1 MSDRPVPTFKQTG
14 RRLEI
19 QTRLLPTDPN
29 IDPLLLIWAKGSEE
43 ISQPY
48 TYHVKMWRLV
58 NRNNPPIPPGDM
70 INTRCSI
77 HFNIKAT
84 VKEDALDSGGT
95 VKQTHVRRCGVF
107 ETFNDEGFVLG
118 PPTKVLG
125 TDFRIRQYSATIV
138 PPFKMMAYE
147 TAYRVFEN
155 KNVVNI
161 IEEVTDG
168 FPNFRKD
175 ISRIQ
180 AFMPKMQYCVQYN
193 ESTFNFLSRLMAQF
207 GIWYFFA
214 HNENAS
220 ADDVTMMLCT
230 GRGQIAN
237 DKCVVHGNPLD
248 VKHPIHRLTEMSNK
262 DLPPSALT
270 IKDFQRVYAPMTR
283 RARFGNFNILKPTE
297 PITNTANIQSE
308 RDLIVPP
315 RVVFGTKAGGG
326 RIEPDDDDRFR
337 TEHFAA
343 PVDLFNDPTSAGGP
357 DAPNAQA
364 YARDWM
370 RWREALVARVS
381 GSTRN
386 VALMPGFSFDR
397 LSSPFR
403 STGDG
408 EDPIGEEEKQAAA
421 GGADIVVFNNPKL
434 TTSST
439 VLGTYVLI
447 RVEFEGLVTAYSTK
461 KDLPQI
467 LSELLFP
474 KNLTTDDVL
483 ANSTVQGINDYL
495 QKALPQHIK
504 DGTLPELDVE
514 TLLPGGSAFGMIAKM
529 IPLIVKVIEELKDKS
544 SSEFH
549 CSFAAIPIDQ
559 IDYQGDG
566 FRTAQ
571 APLFSLPL
579 PSGWV
584 KPIANGPHLAVVIGK
599 DGIKTDPHEIF
610 ADSLGRVRVRF
621 PWDHKKGEKKPSEA
635 FNRGDN
641 ACWVRVS
648 EGWAG
653 RQFGTQFLPRIGQ
666 EVIID
671 FLDGD
676 PDRPILT
683 GRVYNADHGFANL
696 PFTKFEND
704 LEMVTQQD
712 LLLPVGGH
720 EFRFTGL
727 KTNSTPSSNGEPR
740 YHLTRYDDTLN
751 CEQYLIRSQGRLDV
765 TAFAHSFETTKG
777 NRHVKVVEGKDKDGK
792 TFGGSAFTT
801 IGGEYDLHVGGS
813 HYAAIDK
820 DDELTVKGNTQLD
833 LNGKL
838 SVVVGQ
844 AMSVGALSIV
854 LEATTQ
860 ITLKVGGSW
869 IVLSPCG
876 VFINGPM
883 VMINSGGSPQPSVPV
898 TMLDVADA
906 QAAEPG
912 DKPAK
917 RETDCEP
924 QPKGGGKRGSHTSQI
939 QPAPPCEATPDGKIS
954 VNPPPPT
961 PDQMSKMQQ
970 QLDDLKQDLDIVNKK
985 AEGDK
990 DVPDLEALRAQ
1001 RNLIRRRDALMKQ
1014 RNDRQSD
1021 QGSAGS
1027 GSGSGS
1033 AR

>member
-48 TYHVKMWRLV
+48 TYNVKMWRLV
-58 NRNNPPIPPGDM
+58 NKDNPPIPPGDM
-70 INTRCSI
+70 INTRASI
-77 HFNIKAT
+77 HFNIKET
-84 VKEDALDSGGT
+84 VKEDAQDSGGT
-95 VKQTHVRRCGVF
+95 VKRSHVRRCGVF
-107 ETFNDEGFVLG
+107 ETFNDEGFLVG

-125 TDFRIRQYSATIV
+125 ADFRVKQYSATIV

-155 KNVVNI
+155 KNAVNI
-161 IEEVTDG
+161 IQEVTDG
-168 FPNFRKD
+168 FPNFRMNID
-175 ISRIQ
+175 RIQ

-207 GIWYFFA
+207 GIWYYFD
-214 HNENAS
+214 HNRNAS
-220 ADDVTMMLCT
+220 ADDATMILGT
-230 GRGQIAN
+230 GRGQI
-237 DKCVVHGNPLD
+237 DKCDVHGAPLD
-248 VKHPIHRLTEMSNK
+248 PNHPIHRLTEINNK
-262 DLPPSALT
+262 DLAPSALT
-270 IKDFQRVYAPMTR
+270 VKDFQRIYAPMTR
-283 RARFGNFNILKPTE
+283 RARFGNFNILNPID
-297 PITNTANIQSE
+297 PITNATNVQPE

-315 RVVFGTKAGGG
+315 RVVLGTKDGGG
-326 RIEPDDDDRFR
+326 RIEADDDDRFR

-343 PVDLFNDPTSAGGP
+343 PVDLNNDPASAGGP

-386 VALMPGFSFDR
+386 VAFMPGFSFDR
-397 LSSPFR
+397 LAPPFKG
-403 STGDG
+403 TGDG
-408 EDPIGEEEKQAAA
+408 EDPIGEEEKTAA
-421 GGADIVVFNNPKL
+421 GAGADIVAFNNSKL
-434 TTSST
+434 KPSVT
-439 VLGTYVLI
+439 VLGSYVLL
-447 RVEFEGLVTAYSTK
+447 RVEFEGLVTAYSQQ
-461 KDLPQI
+461 KDLAQV

-483 ANSTVQGINDYL
+483 ANSTVQALNDYL
-495 QKALPQHIK
+495 QKALPQQIK
-504 DGTLPELDVE
+504 DGTLPDLDIT
-514 TLLPGGSAFGMIAKM
+514 TLLPGGSPFGMIAKM
-529 IPLIVKVIEELKDKS
+529 IPLILKVIEELKDKS
-544 SSEFH
+544 TSEFH
-549 CSFAAIPIDQ
+549 CSFAAIPMEQ

-566 FRTAQ
+566 LRTTR

-579 PSGWV
+579 PGAWF
-584 KPIANGPHLAVVIGK
+584 KPIVNGPHLAVVIGK

-621 PWDHKKGEKKPSEA
+621 PWDHKKGEKPGDA
-635 FNRGDN
+635 FKRGDN

-653 RQFGTQFLPRIGQ
+653 RQFGAQFLPRIGQ

-704 LEMVTQQD
+704 LEMVEQKD
-712 LLLPVGGH
+712 LLLPIGGQ
-720 EFRFTGL
+720 EFRFNGL
-727 KTNSTPSSNGEPR
+727 KTCSTPTPKGEPR

-777 NRHVKVVEGKDKDGK
+777 NRHVKVEEGHDKDKK
-792 TFGGSAFTT
+792 PFGGSAFTT
-801 IGGEYDLHVGGS
+801 VAGEYDLHVGGS
-813 HYAAIDK
+813 RYTGIDK
-820 DDELTVKGNTQLD
+820 NEELTVKGDTQLD
-833 LNGKL
+833 LKGKL
-838 SVVVGQ
+838 SVVVGGP
-844 AMSVGALSIV
+844 MSVGANSIV

-869 IVLSPCG
+869 IVVSPCG

-883 VMINSGGSPQPSVPV
+883 VLINSGGAPQPSVPV
-898 TMLDVADA
+898 VMQNVADA
-906 QAAEPG
+906 EAAEPG
-912 DKPAK
+912 DKAAR
-917 RETDCEP
+917 RETDCDP
-924 QPKGGGKRGSHTSQI
+924 HPKGGGQRATHTDQI
-939 QPAPPCEATPDGKIS
+939 QPAPPCTLNDQNQICVDPLAGGSSGGGGMSGGGGGGKAGAPGQS
-954 VNPPPPT
+954 
-961 PDQMSKMQQ
+961 SSSSGK
-970 QLDDLKQDLDIVNKK
+970 
-985 AEGDK
+985 G
-990 DVPDLEALRAQ
+990 
-1001 RNLIRRRDALMKQ
+1001 NLW
-1014 RNDRQSD
+1014 
-1021 QGSAGS
+1021 
-1027 GSGSGS
+1027 
-1033 AR
+1033 

>member
-19 QTRLLPTDPN
+19 QTRLPPTDPDT
-29 IDPLLLIWAKGSEE
+29 DPLLLIWVKGSEE

-58 NRNNPPIPPGDM
+58 NRDNPPIPPGDM
-70 INTRCSI
+70 INTRASI
-77 HFNIKAT
+77 HFNIT
-84 VKEDALDSGGT
+84 ETIKEDALDSEGT
-95 VKQTHVRRCGVF
+95 VKKTHVRRCGVF
-107 ETFNDEGFVLG
+107 ETFIDEGFVLG
-118 PPTKVLG
+118 PPTKTPG
-125 TDFRIRQYSATIV
+125 ETFRIRQYSGTIV
-138 PPFKMMAYE
+138 PPFKMMTYE

-155 KNVVNI
+155 KNFVNI
-161 IEEVTDG
+161 IQEVTDG
-168 FPNFRKD
+168 FPNFRMD
-175 ISRIQ
+175 TDRIQ

-193 ESTFNFLSRLMAQF
+193 ESTFNFLSRLMARF
-207 GIWYFFA
+207 GIWYFFD
-214 HNENAS
+214 HNRNAS
-220 ADDVTMMLCT
+220 ADDATMVLGT
-230 GRGQIAN
+230 GRGQIA
-237 DKCVVHGNPLD
+237 KCDVHGPRLD
-248 VKHPIHRLTEMSNK
+248 VKHPIHQLVEINNK

-283 RARFGNFNILKPTE
+283 RARFSNFNILNPID
-297 PITNTANIQSE
+297 PITNATNIQPD

-315 RVVFGTKAGGG
+315 RIALGTRDSGGV

-343 PVDLFNDPTSAGGP
+343 PVDLNNDPTSTGGL

-370 RWREALVARVS
+370 RWREALVARIS
-381 GSTRN
+381 GSSRN

-403 STGDG
+403 GTGDG
-408 EDPIGEEEKQAAA
+408 EDPIGAEEKSAADA
-421 GGADIVVFNNPKL
+421 GADIVVFNNSKL
-434 TTSST
+434 KSSST
-439 VLGTYVLI
+439 VLGTYVLL
-447 RVEFEGLVTAYSTK
+447 RVEFEGLVIAYSEK
-461 KDLPQI
+461 KDLAQI
-467 LSELLFP
+467 LSDLLFP

-483 ANSTVQGINDYL
+483 ANSTVQALNDYL
-495 QKALPQHIK
+495 QKALPQNIK
-504 DGTLPELDVE
+504 DGTMPDLDIE
-514 TLLPGGSAFGMIAKM
+514 TLLPGGSAFGMIGKM
-529 IPLIVKVIEELKDKS
+529 IPLIVKIIEELKDKS

-549 CSFAAIPIDQ
+549 CSFAAIPIEQ

-566 FRTAQ
+566 LQTAR

-579 PSGWV
+579 PSAGV
-584 KPIANGPHLAVVIGK
+584 KPIVNGPHLAVVIGK

-621 PWDHKKGEKKPSEA
+621 PWDRKKGEKLGDSFK
-635 FNRGDN
+635 RGDN

-704 LEMVTQQD
+704 LEMVEQKD
-712 LLLPVGGH
+712 LLLPVGGQ
-720 EFRFTGL
+720 EFRFTGI
-727 KTNSTPSSNGEPR
+727 KTSSTPNPAPNGDAR
-740 YHLTRYDDTLN
+740 YHLTRFDDTLN

-777 NRHVKVVEGKDKDGK
+777 NRHVKVVEGHDKDKK
-792 TFGGSAFTT
+792 PFGGSAFTT

-813 HYAAIDK
+813 RYTAIDK
-820 DDELTVKGNTQLD
+820 NDELTVKGDTQLD
-833 LNGKL
+833 LKGKL

-844 AMSVGALSIV
+844 AMSVGALSMM

-869 IVLSPCG
+869 MVLSPCG

-883 VMINSGGSPQPSVPV
+883 VMINSGGAPQSSVPV
-898 TMLDVADA
+898 TMMDVADA

-917 RETDCEP
+917 RETDCDP
-924 QPKGGGKRGSHTSQI
+924 HPKGGGKRGSHTSQI
-939 QPAPPCEATPDGKIS
+939 QPAPGCEATPGGKIS
-954 VNPPPPT
+954 VTPPPPT

-970 QLDDLKQDLDIVNKK
+970 QLDDLKEDVDILNKK
-985 AEGDK
+985 GEEN
-990 DVPDLEALRAQ
+990 VPDLAAVRAQ
-1001 RNLIRRRDALMKQ
+1001 RDLIRRRDALMK
-1014 RNDRQSD
+1014 RREELRSSE
-1021 QGSAGS
+1021 GSGGS
-1027 GSGSGS
+1027 GSDGGP
-1033 AR
+1033 AP